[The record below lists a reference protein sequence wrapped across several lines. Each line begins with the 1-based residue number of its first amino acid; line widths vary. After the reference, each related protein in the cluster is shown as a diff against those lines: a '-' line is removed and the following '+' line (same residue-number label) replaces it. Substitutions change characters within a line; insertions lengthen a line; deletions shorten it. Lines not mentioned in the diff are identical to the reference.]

1 MNRISRS
8 LGIVLVVTLVLCALG
23 LGYWWGSRPNPADA
37 DSSSQ
42 AKSDKN
48 NILYWYDP
56 MVPQEHYPGPGKS
69 SMNMALIPKYADDDG
84 AKSSGITI
92 APGVRQNLGIR
103 TVTAKQGRLANAV
116 RVPGTIAWDMRQERV
131 VSARVDAIVE
141 RLYIKAPFEPVR
153 AGQPLASVIA
163 PAWSTA
169 LAEADALNGAGSG
182 PARAL
187 RSASQT
193 RLRALGLP
201 AGSGG
206 GRGGA
211 ITLNA
216 PITGVVT
223 EIGAREGQAAPAGT
237 LLFRIN
243 GDATVWVDAAIPQAG
258 AAGVRSGTPVTVT
271 VDALPGQSFAGRIE
285 NVLPQID
292 PGNRTQRARI
302 VLDNPDGALAPGMFA
317 QVALEPTGG
326 SEHIVVPSDAVVS
339 PGDQPRV
346 IVLGDDKTFHPVAVS
361 TGRSSGGMTEI
372 LSGLKGGERV
382 VASGQFL
389 IDSEANLSGALDRLG
404 AARQDHQSHSPEPQP

>member
-8 LGIVLVVTLVLCALG
+8 VGIVLVVTLVLCALG
-23 LGYWWGSRPNPADA
+23 LGYWWGSRPNPAAA

-42 AKSDKN
+42 AKSDKK

-69 SMNMALIPKYADDDG
+69 SMNMALIPKYADDDA
-84 AKSSGITI
+84 AKGSGITI

-103 TVTAKQGRLANAV
+103 TVIAKQGRLANAV
-116 RVPGTIAWDMRQERV
+116 RVPGTIVWDMRLERV
-131 VSARVDAIVE
+131 VSARVDTIVE

-163 PAWSTA
+163 PAWSAA
-169 LAEADALNGAGSG
+169 LAEADALNGAESG

-223 EIGAREGQAAPAGT
+223 EIGVREGQAAPAGT

-243 GDATVWVDAAIPQAG
+243 GDATADRRLEQFSQKLLAADADQNELC
-258 AAGVRSGTPVTVT
+258 
-271 VDALPGQSFAGRIE
+271 DF
-285 NVLPQID
+285 
-292 PGNRTQRARI
+292 
-302 VLDNPDGALAPGMFA
+302 APG
-317 QVALEPTGG
+317 
-326 SEHIVVPSDAVVS
+326 S
-339 PGDQPRV
+339 
-346 IVLGDDKTFHPVAVS
+346 K
-361 TGRSSGGMTEI
+361 
-372 LSGLKGGERV
+372 
-382 VASGQFL
+382 
-389 IDSEANLSGALDRLG
+389 
-404 AARQDHQSHSPEPQP
+404 AR